1 MRYDLVSHCVPLAD
15 YEIEDSLPLVGKLSF
30 FVFHI
35 IVDYEISDYLVGL
48 HVCPV
53 SDGYLVSG
61 TGHDF
66 TSTAACYDYNQP
78 YHITQFYEYV
88 RQVLKDHDHNQRV

>member
-1 MRYDLVSHCVPLAD
+1 MRYDLVRQSATISD

-35 IVDYEISDYLVGL
+35 IADYEISDYLVGL

-78 YHITQFYEYV
+78 YHITKFYEYV
-88 RQVLKDHDHNQRV
+88 KQTLKDHDHNQRV